1 MWIYRD
7 TNGKLM
13 LSNTVEP
20 PIYDEDNERWIVDR
34 WNTNPNVMELFDDD
48 IYDCDDFDEI
58 TIENSPV
65 EYELIRS
72 NYSA

>member
-13 LSNTVEP
+13 LSNTDEP

-48 IYDCDDFDEI
+48 IYDYDDFDEI

-72 NYSA
+72 QYSV

>member
-34 WNTNPNVMELFDDD
+34 WNTDPNVMELFDDD
-48 IYDCDDFDEI
+48 II
-58 TIENSPV
+58 
-65 EYELIRS
+65 
-72 NYSA
+72 